1 MNKKI
6 KISDLCS
13 RMNPQY
19 MEDLEVTNM
28 TDLHPSEQRIEDIVF
43 QKLHP
48 EQKTAAPAGKRVNMK
63 KKTWKIAAIAAV
75 FCLFATTAFAMAG
88 GFEYFRSIYGDTV
101 DNARQDIL
109 TPEITVTD
117 GTRQMAL
124 DSMLTDGY
132 KINLIVSLKTVSGKA
147 DKDIEKT
154 DPFNL
159 FQVELQPPV
168 SGSEQEEQT
177 MAFTCTELT
186 EFSSKSQHFYHIQLD
201 SLTDC
206 TGWNLKVSLSES
218 LGNLTLESD
227 IKGSA
232 AAAELTIN
240 QAIDSSLTIETLQIS
255 PLGFLVIGSEGAAS
269 GGLPT
274 PSISLTFKDGS
285 QEDLITPMSFDSGEG
300 GTITGGGGVVIGE
313 DPMTGPLVTTTY
325 GQRNPSGKL
334 AIAGE
339 FGRIILVSE
348 IQSISVNGTEYPLN

>member
-28 TDLHPSEQRIEDIVF
+28 TDLYPSVQRIDDIVF

-48 EQKTAAPAGKRVNMK
+48 EQKTAVPAGKRVNMK

-154 DPFNL
+154 DPINL

-186 EFSSKSQHFYHIQLD
+186 
-201 SLTDC
+201 
-206 TGWNLKVSLSES
+206 
-218 LGNLTLESD
+218 
-227 IKGSA
+227 
-232 AAAELTIN
+232 
-240 QAIDSSLTIETLQIS
+240 
-255 PLGFLVIGSEGAAS
+255 
-269 GGLPT
+269 
-274 PSISLTFKDGS
+274 
-285 QEDLITPMSFDSGEG
+285 
-300 GTITGGGGVVIGE
+300 
-313 DPMTGPLVTTTY
+313 
-325 GQRNPSGKL
+325 
-334 AIAGE
+334 
-339 FGRIILVSE
+339 
-348 IQSISVNGTEYPLN
+348 